1 MITAYEAV
9 ELLRQVNSGEY
20 KETKFGSCVRE
31 FTAIKNV
38 PKHEFQ
44 LEAPLRKVVDKAA
57 K

>member
-9 ELLRQVNSGEY
+9 ELLRKVNAGEY
-20 KETKFGSCVRE
+20 RETKFGSCVRE

-38 PKHEFQ
+38 PKYEFQ
-44 LEAPLRKVVDKAA
+44 LEAPLRKVVDKPT